1 MYIKQELGII
11 ERMKIPFSWLKK
23 YISFSKSPAEVADL
37 LTLSGLEVE
46 KIELDT
52 FDFTDVIIGLILEIN
67 PHPDADKL
75 QILIVSDGE
84 KKYQV
89 VSGAPSLA
97 KNSKVAFA
105 KEGATLRADD
115 GKPFQ
120 IKKAK
125 LKGIDSFG
133 MLCSE
138 KELGLSNN
146 HDTVLTL
153 PDDAPIGKDLG
164 DFLRDPTLSIALTP
178 NLGHC
183 RSIIG
188 VARELSA
195 HFNEP
200 LQPLKISLKED
211 QDNLAQNKIRVVNE
225 SPENCFQYHCRVIQ
239 GIEVTSS
246 PYWLKEEL
254 RKAGFRSINTV
265 VDIGNLV
272 MHELGQPLHVFDYD
286 KLKLKQLVIREADDG
301 ETITTLDKT
310 ERTLPKGTL
319 LICDGHTPAA
329 IAGIMGGL
337 DSSVT
342 ESTFTIVIE
351 SAEFHPTSIRKS
363 SRTLGLRS
371 ESSARFE
378 NEVDAAAVRTALDYA
393 ASLIQQICGGRI
405 LKGVVENSPNPHK
418 PRFLTCRLSKI
429 NALLGTK
436 FSLGEVES
444 YLIRLGFTL
453 SSDGSDLYQLK
464 IPSHRNDISNEIDII
479 EEVARLYGYNNIP
492 RMRPKH
498 ISSKISHS
506 PLYSLSKTIQ
516 KKMLGFGLQEF
527 ITCNLISPKICN
539 LELESGIFKNDYI
552 SVLHAKSE
560 DQSVLRPSLLPGLIT
575 AVSHN
580 QNQGTFDIA
589 AFEIGQIHFREGSGF
604 GEKTALGIT
613 LTGHTRPHHFD
624 TTPKEVDFYDLK
636 GILEGLFSSLL
647 IRDVT
652 YKTSSF
658 KTFHPK
664 RQASLAI
671 QDKVFGVIGEL
682 HPALQRKL
690 GLKEK
695 VLFAEVDLHVLEKF
709 HNVLPQYEPLPL
721 FPGSFRDLTITMKR
735 SHDLTNLLHSL
746 QNIDSSLLKKSE
758 LLNIYTGPNV
768 SLNEKNVSFRFT
780 YRDDAK
786 TVSIDEVE
794 EEHAKVISYL
804 KKFS

>member
-1 MYIKQELGII
+1 M
-11 ERMKIPFSWLKK
+11 
-23 YISFSKSPAEVADL
+23 ADL

-52 FDFTDVIIGLILEIN
+52 FDFTNVIIALILEIS

-75 QILIVSDGE
+75 QILILTDGE

-89 VSGAPSLA
+89 VSGAPSLV

-105 KEGATLRADD
+105 KEGATLKGDD
-115 GKPFQ
+115 GRLFV

-125 LKGIDSFG
+125 LKGIDSYG

-146 HDTVLTL
+146 HDSVLTL
-153 PDDAPIGKDLG
+153 PDDAPVGKDVG

-183 RSIIG
+183 RSILG

-211 QDNLAQNKIRVVNE
+211 LDNLAQNKIRIVNE
-225 SPENCFQYHCRVIQ
+225 SFENCFQYHCRVIQ

-246 PYWLKEEL
+246 PYWLKEKL
-254 RKAGFRSINTV
+254 RKAGIRSINTV

-272 MHELGQPLHVFDYD
+272 MHELGQPLHAFDYD
-286 KLKLKQLVIREADDG
+286 KLKQKQMVIREATKG
-301 ETITTLDKT
+301 EKITTLDNV
-310 ERTLPKGTL
+310 ERTLPEKTL
-319 LICDGHTPAA
+319 LISDGPTPVA

-337 DSSVT
+337 NSSVT
-342 ESTFTIVIE
+342 ESTFTILLE

-363 SRTLGLRS
+363 SKSLGLRT

-393 ASLIQQICGGRI
+393 ASLVQQICGGRI
-405 LKGVVENSPNPHK
+405 LKGVVESLPNPHK

-436 FSLGEVES
+436 FSLSEVES
-444 YLIRLGFTL
+444 YLVRLGFTL

-464 IPSHRNDISNEIDII
+464 IPSYRNDISNEIDII

-492 RMRPKH
+492 RTRPKH
-498 ISSKISHS
+498 ISSKIAHS
-506 PLYSLSKTIQ
+506 PIYSLSKTVQ
-516 KKMLGFGLQEF
+516 RKMLGFGLQEF

-539 LELESGIFKNDYI
+539 LELESGLFKSDYI
-552 SVLHAKSE
+552 QVLHAKSE

-580 QNQGTFDIA
+580 QNQGTSTIA
-589 AFEIGQIHFREGSGF
+589 AFEIGQIHFREGNGF

-613 LTGHTRPHHFD
+613 LAGKSRPHHFD
-624 TTPKEVDFYDLK
+624 TKSKEFDFYDLK
-636 GILEGLFSSLL
+636 GILDALFASLL
-647 IRDVT
+647 IPNVL
-652 YKTSSF
+652 YKASSF

-664 RQASLAI
+664 RQASLTI

-682 HPALQRKL
+682 HPALQKKL

-695 VLFAEVDLHVLEKF
+695 VLFAEIDQNVLEKF
-709 HNVLPQYEPLPL
+709 HKVLPQYQPLPL
-721 FPGSFRDLTITMKR
+721 FPGSIRDITITMKR
-735 SHDLTNLLHSL
+735 SHDLTNLLTTL
-746 QNIDSSLLKKSE
+746 ENIDSPLLKKRE
-758 LLNIYTGPNV
+758 LLDIYTGPNV
-768 SLNEKNVSFRFT
+768 SQNEKNVSFRFT

-786 TVSIDEVE
+786 TLSVDEVE
-794 EEHAKVISYL
+794 EEHAKVVSRL

>member
-1 MYIKQELGII
+1 M
-11 ERMKIPFSWLKK
+11 
-23 YISFSKSPAEVADL
+23 ADL

-52 FDFTDVIIGLILEIN
+52 FDFTNVIIALILEIS

-75 QILIVSDGE
+75 QILILTDGE

-89 VSGAPSLA
+89 VSGAPSLV

-105 KEGATLRADD
+105 KEGATLKGDD
-115 GKPFQ
+115 GRLFV

-125 LKGIDSFG
+125 LKGIDSYG

-146 HDTVLTL
+146 HDSVLTL
-153 PDDAPIGKDLG
+153 PDDAPVGKDVG

-183 RSIIG
+183 RSILG

-211 QDNLAQNKIRVVNE
+211 LDNLAQNKIRIVNE
-225 SPENCFQYHCRVIQ
+225 SFENCFQYHCRVIQ

-246 PYWLKEEL
+246 PYWLKEKL
-254 RKAGFRSINTV
+254 RKAGIRSINTV

-272 MHELGQPLHVFDYD
+272 MHELGQPLHAFDYD
-286 KLKLKQLVIREADDG
+286 KLKHKQMVIREATKG
-301 ETITTLDKT
+301 EKITTLDNV
-310 ERTLPKGTL
+310 ERTLPEKTL
-319 LICDGHTPAA
+319 LISDGPTPVA

-337 DSSVT
+337 NSSVT
-342 ESTFTIVIE
+342 ESTFTILLE

-363 SRTLGLRS
+363 SKSLGLRT

-393 ASLIQQICGGRI
+393 ASLVQQICGGRI
-405 LKGVVENSPNPHK
+405 LKGVVESLPNPHK

-436 FSLGEVES
+436 FSLSEVES
-444 YLIRLGFTL
+444 YLVRLGFTL

-464 IPSHRNDISNEIDII
+464 IPSYRNDISNEIDII

-492 RMRPKH
+492 RTRPKH
-498 ISSKISHS
+498 ISSKIAHS
-506 PLYSLSKTIQ
+506 PIYSLSKTVQ
-516 KKMLGFGLQEF
+516 RKMLGFGLQEF

-539 LELESGIFKNDYI
+539 LELESGLFKSDYI
-552 SVLHAKSE
+552 QVLHAKSE

-580 QNQGTFDIA
+580 QNQGTSTIA
-589 AFEIGQIHFREGSGF
+589 AFEIGQIHFREGNGF

-613 LTGHTRPHHFD
+613 LAGKSRPHHFD
-624 TTPKEVDFYDLK
+624 TKSKEFDFYDLK
-636 GILEGLFSSLL
+636 GILDALFASLL
-647 IRDVT
+647 IPNVL
-652 YKTSSF
+652 YKASSF

-664 RQASLAI
+664 RQASLTI

-682 HPALQRKL
+682 HPALQKKL

-695 VLFAEVDLHVLEKF
+695 VLFAEIDQNVLEKF
-709 HNVLPQYEPLPL
+709 HKVLPQYQPLPL
-721 FPGSFRDLTITMKR
+721 FPGSIRDITITMKR
-735 SHDLTNLLHSL
+735 SHDLTNLLTTL
-746 QNIDSSLLKKSE
+746 ENIDSPLLKKRE
-758 LLNIYTGPNV
+758 LLDIYTGPNV
-768 SLNEKNVSFRFT
+768 SQNEKNVSFRFT

-786 TVSIDEVE
+786 TLSVDEVE
-794 EEHAKVISYL
+794 EEHAKVVSHL

>member
-1 MYIKQELGII
+1 
-11 ERMKIPFSWLKK
+11 MKIPFSWLKK
-23 YISFSKSPAEVADL
+23 YVSFSKSPAEVADL

-52 FDFTDVIIGLILEIN
+52 FDFTNVIIALILEIS

-75 QILIVSDGE
+75 QILILTDGE

-89 VSGAPSLA
+89 VSGAPSLV

-105 KEGATLRADD
+105 KEGATLKGDD
-115 GKPFQ
+115 GRLFV

-125 LKGIDSFG
+125 LKGIDSYG

-146 HDTVLTL
+146 HDSVLTL
-153 PDDAPIGKDLG
+153 PDDAPVGKDVG

-183 RSIIG
+183 RSILG

-211 QDNLAQNKIRVVNE
+211 LDNLAQNKIRIVNE
-225 SPENCFQYHCRVIQ
+225 SFENCFQYHCRVIQ

-246 PYWLKEEL
+246 PYWLKEKL
-254 RKAGFRSINTV
+254 RKAGIRSINTV

-272 MHELGQPLHVFDYD
+272 MHELGQPLHAFDYD
-286 KLKLKQLVIREADDG
+286 KLKQKQMVIREATKG
-301 ETITTLDKT
+301 EKITTLDNV
-310 ERTLPKGTL
+310 ERTLPEKTL
-319 LICDGHTPAA
+319 LISDGPTPVA

-337 DSSVT
+337 NSSVT
-342 ESTFTIVIE
+342 ESTFTILLE

-363 SRTLGLRS
+363 SKSLGLRT

-393 ASLIQQICGGRI
+393 ASLVQQICGGRI
-405 LKGVVENSPNPHK
+405 LKGVVESLPNPHK

-436 FSLGEVES
+436 FSLSEVES
-444 YLIRLGFTL
+444 YLVRLGFTL

-464 IPSHRNDISNEIDII
+464 IPSYRNDISNEIDII

-492 RMRPKH
+492 RTRPKH
-498 ISSKISHS
+498 ISSKIAHS
-506 PLYSLSKTIQ
+506 PIYSLSKTVQ
-516 KKMLGFGLQEF
+516 RKMLGFGLQEF

-539 LELESGIFKNDYI
+539 LELESGLFKSDYI
-552 SVLHAKSE
+552 QVLHAKSE

-580 QNQGTFDIA
+580 QNQGTSTIA
-589 AFEIGQIHFREGSGF
+589 AFEIGQIHFREGNGF

-613 LTGHTRPHHFD
+613 LAGKSRPHHFD
-624 TTPKEVDFYDLK
+624 TKSKEFDFYDLK
-636 GILEGLFSSLL
+636 GILDALFASLL
-647 IRDVT
+647 IPNVL
-652 YKTSSF
+652 YKASSF

-664 RQASLAI
+664 RQASLTI

-682 HPALQRKL
+682 HPALQKKL

-695 VLFAEVDLHVLEKF
+695 VLFAEIDQNVLEKF
-709 HNVLPQYEPLPL
+709 HKVLPQYQPLPL
-721 FPGSFRDLTITMKR
+721 FPGSIRDITITMKR
-735 SHDLTNLLHSL
+735 SHDLTNLLTTL
-746 QNIDSSLLKKSE
+746 ENIDSPLLKKRE
-758 LLNIYTGPNV
+758 LLDIYTGPNV
-768 SLNEKNVSFRFT
+768 SQNEKNVSFRFT

-786 TVSIDEVE
+786 TLSVDEVE
-794 EEHAKVISYL
+794 EEHAKVVSRL

>member
-1 MYIKQELGII
+1 
-11 ERMKIPFSWLKK
+11 
-23 YISFSKSPAEVADL
+23 VADL

-52 FDFTDVIIGLILEIN
+52 FDFTNVIIALILEIS

-75 QILIVSDGE
+75 QILILTDGE

-89 VSGAPSLA
+89 VSGAPSLV

-105 KEGATLRADD
+105 KEGATLKGDD
-115 GKPFQ
+115 GRLFV

-125 LKGIDSFG
+125 LKGIDSYG

-146 HDTVLTL
+146 HDSVLTL
-153 PDDAPIGKDLG
+153 PDDAPVGKDVG

-183 RSIIG
+183 RSILG

-211 QDNLAQNKIRVVNE
+211 LDNLAQNKIRIVNE
-225 SPENCFQYHCRVIQ
+225 SFENCFQYHCRVIQ

-246 PYWLKEEL
+246 PYWLKEKL
-254 RKAGFRSINTV
+254 RKAGIRSINTV

-272 MHELGQPLHVFDYD
+272 MHELGQPLHAFDYD
-286 KLKLKQLVIREADDG
+286 KLKQKQMVIREATKG
-301 ETITTLDKT
+301 EKITTLDNV
-310 ERTLPKGTL
+310 ERTLPEKTL
-319 LICDGHTPAA
+319 LISDGPTPVA

-337 DSSVT
+337 NSSVT
-342 ESTFTIVIE
+342 ESTFTILLE

-363 SRTLGLRS
+363 SKSLGLRT

-393 ASLIQQICGGRI
+393 ASLVQQICGGRI
-405 LKGVVENSPNPHK
+405 LKGVVESLPNPHK

-436 FSLGEVES
+436 FSLSEVES
-444 YLIRLGFTL
+444 YLVRLGFTL

-464 IPSHRNDISNEIDII
+464 IPSYRNDISNEIDII

-492 RMRPKH
+492 RTRPKH
-498 ISSKISHS
+498 ISSKIAHS
-506 PLYSLSKTIQ
+506 PIYSLSKTVQ
-516 KKMLGFGLQEF
+516 RKMLGFGLQEF

-539 LELESGIFKNDYI
+539 LELESGLFKSDYI
-552 SVLHAKSE
+552 QVLHAKSE

-580 QNQGTFDIA
+580 QNQGTSTIA
-589 AFEIGQIHFREGSGF
+589 AFEIGQIHFREGNGF

-613 LTGHTRPHHFD
+613 LAGKSRPHHFD
-624 TTPKEVDFYDLK
+624 TKSKEFDFYDLK
-636 GILEGLFSSLL
+636 GILDALFASLL
-647 IRDVT
+647 IPNVL
-652 YKTSSF
+652 YKASSF

-664 RQASLAI
+664 RQASLTI

-682 HPALQRKL
+682 HPALQKKL

-695 VLFAEVDLHVLEKF
+695 VLFAEIDQNVLEKF
-709 HNVLPQYEPLPL
+709 HKVLPQYQPLPL
-721 FPGSFRDLTITMKR
+721 FPGSIRDITITMKR
-735 SHDLTNLLHSL
+735 SHDLTNLLTTL
-746 QNIDSSLLKKSE
+746 ENIDSPLLKKRE
-758 LLNIYTGPNV
+758 LLDIYTGPNV
-768 SLNEKNVSFRFT
+768 SQNEKNVSFRFT

-786 TVSIDEVE
+786 TLSVDEVE
-794 EEHAKVISYL
+794 EEHAKVVSRL

>member
-1 MYIKQELGII
+1 
-11 ERMKIPFSWLKK
+11 MKIPFSWLKK
-23 YISFSKSPAEVADL
+23 YVSFSKSPAEVADL

-52 FDFTDVIIGLILEIN
+52 FDFTNVIIALILEIS

-75 QILIVSDGE
+75 QILILTDGE

-89 VSGAPSLA
+89 VSGAPSLV

-105 KEGATLRADD
+105 KEGATLKGDD
-115 GKPFQ
+115 GRLFV

-125 LKGIDSFG
+125 LKGIDSYG

-146 HDTVLTL
+146 HDSVLTL
-153 PDDAPIGKDLG
+153 PDDAPVGKDVG

-183 RSIIG
+183 RSILG

-211 QDNLAQNKIRVVNE
+211 LDNLAQNKIRIVNE
-225 SPENCFQYHCRVIQ
+225 SFENCFQYHCRVIQ

-246 PYWLKEEL
+246 PYWLKEKL
-254 RKAGFRSINTV
+254 RKAGIRSINTV

-272 MHELGQPLHVFDYD
+272 MHELGQPLHAFDYD
-286 KLKLKQLVIREADDG
+286 KLKHKQMVIREATKG
-301 ETITTLDKT
+301 EKITTLDNV
-310 ERTLPKGTL
+310 ERTLPEKTL
-319 LICDGHTPAA
+319 LISDGPTPVA

-337 DSSVT
+337 NSSVT
-342 ESTFTIVIE
+342 ESTFTILLE

-363 SRTLGLRS
+363 SKSLGLRT

-393 ASLIQQICGGRI
+393 ASLVQQICGGRI
-405 LKGVVENSPNPHK
+405 LKGVVESLPNPHK

-436 FSLGEVES
+436 FSLSEVES
-444 YLIRLGFTL
+444 YLVRLGFTL

-464 IPSHRNDISNEIDII
+464 IPSYRNDISNEIDII

-492 RMRPKH
+492 RTRPKH
-498 ISSKISHS
+498 ISSKIAHS
-506 PLYSLSKTIQ
+506 PIYSLSKTVQ
-516 KKMLGFGLQEF
+516 RKMLGFGLQEF

-539 LELESGIFKNDYI
+539 LELESGLFKSDYI
-552 SVLHAKSE
+552 QVLHAKSE

-580 QNQGTFDIA
+580 QNQGTSTIA
-589 AFEIGQIHFREGSGF
+589 AFEIGQIHFREGNGF

-613 LTGHTRPHHFD
+613 LAGKSRPHHFD
-624 TTPKEVDFYDLK
+624 TKSKEFDFYDLK
-636 GILEGLFSSLL
+636 GILDALFASLL
-647 IRDVT
+647 IPNVL
-652 YKTSSF
+652 YKASSF

-664 RQASLAI
+664 RQASLTI

-682 HPALQRKL
+682 HPALQKKL

-695 VLFAEVDLHVLEKF
+695 VLFAEIDQNVLEKF
-709 HNVLPQYEPLPL
+709 HKVLPQYQPLPL
-721 FPGSFRDLTITMKR
+721 FPGSIRDITITMKR
-735 SHDLTNLLHSL
+735 SHDLTNLLTTL
-746 QNIDSSLLKKSE
+746 ENIDSPLLKKRE
-758 LLNIYTGPNV
+758 LLDIYTGPNV
-768 SLNEKNVSFRFT
+768 SQNEKNVSFRFT

-786 TVSIDEVE
+786 TLSVDEVE
-794 EEHAKVISYL
+794 EEHAKVVSHL